1 MRKYF
6 IDDVEHEPIK
16 MGELGD
22 FDEDC
27 ESACTCHDCGCAVG
41 EQHTLRCDAERCPS
55 CSGQLISCDCN
66 VFVLDEDNG
75 KKQFFDKSIYY
86 KVSGNLDKLI
96 ETQEIKK
103 KLNEEE
109 M

>member
-6 IDDVEHEPIK
+6 IDGIDYKPIN
-16 MGELGD
+16 MGEPGD

-27 ESACTCHDCGCAVG
+27 EPNCTCHDCGCAVG
-41 EQHTLRCDAERCPS
+41 EQHTLRCDAERCPA
-55 CSGQLISCDCN
+55 CGGQLISCDCN
-66 VFVLDEDNG
+66 MFVHDEETG
-75 KKQFFDKSIYY
+75 KKQFFDKSLYY
-86 KVSGNLDKLI
+86 KVMGNSDKLT

-103 KLNEEE
+103 KLSEEE